1 MPHAPSAVETAFHG
15 IRQMI
20 ATGRLQAEQ
29 KFPPEPELCDELGV
43 SRGSLRE
50 ALRMLSALGVVE
62 SRHGSGTY
70 VSQLRAEDIIGSMS
84 LTVEL
89 LPLSS
94 LLDMYELRRILES
107 HAAAQAAAK
116 LTPELGQTL
125 SDLAD
130 AMEAETDNF
139 EITRLDHKFHS
150 TILEAA
156 DNPTLAALVDVFRSR
171 SRSYQI
177 FGLPDGPEIVRISHR
192 GHRIILNAI
201 LARDPIAAS
210 MAAGSHVAQTEAW
223 LREYQP
229 PQGPDPLEFTSAIS
243 E

>member
-1 MPHAPSAVETAFHG
+1 MSAVDTAFHG
-15 IRQMI
+15 LRQMI
-20 ATGRLQAEQ
+20 ASGRLEAEQ
-29 KFPPEPELCDELGV
+29 KFPPESELCEELGV

-50 ALRMLSALGVVE
+50 AVRMLSALGVVE

-116 LTPELGQTL
+116 LTPELGQALTE
-125 SDLAD
+125 LANT
-130 AMEAETDNF
+130 MEATTDHY
-139 EITRLDHKFHS
+139 ELTRLDRAFHS
-150 TILEAA
+150 TILKAA
-156 DNPTLAALVDVFRSR
+156 ANPTLEALVEVFRTR

-177 FGLPDGPEIVRISHR
+177 FGLPDGPEIIRISHR
-192 GHRIILNAI
+192 GHRNILDAI

-210 MAAGSHVAQTEAW
+210 MAAGAHVAQTESW
-223 LREYQP
+223 LRQYQP
-229 PQGPDPLEFTSAIS
+229 SQGPDPLGSQD
-243 E
+243 